1 MRMKQ
6 TIPSSYVGLKINE
19 WYTHIRQFHVAEA
32 ERVKL
37 EVEREIEDMEEDQDL
52 LLYYSLM
59 EFRHRVM
66 LDYIK
71 PFGEDTSQLEFS
83 ELLEDIEENQYKL
96 TGLLEY
102 YFNFF
107 RGMYEFKQ
115 KMFVSAMMYYKRA
128 EKNLALVSDDIEK
141 AEFAFK
147 MAEIFYNLKQTYVSM
162 SYAVQALET
171 YQMYETYTVRRI
183 QCEFVIA
190 GNYDDMQY
198 PERALPHLELAL
210 DLAKK
215 EGNPRLISSALYNL
229 GNCYEKMGELQK
241 AAEYFEKSVSIC
253 KSEKFDNLPH
263 SIYSLTQVLYKQKN
277 DAEAQKKYREGLE
290 IARQYSDELFVE
302 LFQFLH
308 ALYGKNIDTESVSH
322 TFQFLEEHMLY
333 PYIEELAHD
342 AAQFYIE
349 NGQPEKALSFYEKM
363 VHAQKQIQRGDCLYE
378 I

>member
-1 MRMKQ
+1 MKQ

-37 EVEREIEDMEEDQDL
+37 GVEREIEDMEEDQDL

-83 ELLEDIEENQYKL
+83 ELLEDIEGNQYKL

-241 AAEYFEKSVSIC
+241 AAEYFGKSVSIC

>member
-1 MRMKQ
+1 MKQ

-83 ELLEDIEENQYKL
+83 ELLEDIEGNQYKL
-96 TGLLEY
+96 TGLLDY

>member
-83 ELLEDIEENQYKL
+83 ELLEDIEGNQYKL

-229 GNCYEKMGELQK
+229 GNCYKKMGELQK

>member
-83 ELLEDIEENQYKL
+83 ELLEDIEGNQYKL

-263 SIYSLTQVLYKQKN
+263 SIYSLTQVLFKQKN

>member
-83 ELLEDIEENQYKL
+83 ELLEDIEGNQYKL

-190 GNYDDMQY
+190 GNYYDMQY

>member
-1 MRMKQ
+1 MKQ

-83 ELLEDIEENQYKL
+83 ELLEDIEGNQYKL

-115 KMFVSAMMYYKRA
+115 KMFVSGMMYYKRA

-241 AAEYFEKSVSIC
+241 AAEYFGKSVSIC

>member
-1 MRMKQ
+1 MKQ

-83 ELLEDIEENQYKL
+83 ELLEDIEGNQYKL

-229 GNCYEKMGELQK
+229 GNCYEKMGELKK

-277 DAEAQKKYREGLE
+277 DAEAQQKYREGLE
-290 IARQYSDELFVE
+290 IARQYNDELFVE

>member
-83 ELLEDIEENQYKL
+83 ELLEDIEGNQYKL

-190 GNYDDMQY
+190 DNYDDMQY

-277 DAEAQKKYREGLE
+277 GAEAQKKYREGLE

>member
-71 PFGEDTSQLEFS
+71 PLGEDTSQLEFS
-83 ELLEDIEENQYKL
+83 ELLEDIEGNQYKL

>member
-1 MRMKQ
+1 MKQ

-19 WYTHIRQFHVAEA
+19 WYTHIRQFHVGEA

-83 ELLEDIEENQYKL
+83 ELLEDIEGNQYKL
-96 TGLLEY
+96 TGLLDY

>member
-1 MRMKQ
+1 MKQ

-59 EFRHRVM
+59 EFMATVSCWITLSLLERTR
-66 LDYIK
+66 
-71 PFGEDTSQLEFS
+71 QLEFS
-83 ELLEDIEENQYKL
+83 ELLEDIEGNQYKL

-277 DAEAQKKYREGLE
+277 DAEAQKKYREGLK

>member
-83 ELLEDIEENQYKL
+83 ELLEDIEGNQYKL

-241 AAEYFEKSVSIC
+241 AAEYFGKSVSIC

-277 DAEAQKKYREGLE
+277 DAEAQKKYCEGLE

>member
-59 EFRHRVM
+59 DFRHRVM

-71 PFGEDTSQLEFS
+71 PLGEDTSQLEFS
-83 ELLEDIEENQYKL
+83 ELLEDIEGNQYKL
-96 TGLLEY
+96 TGLLDY

-107 RGMYEFKQ
+107 RGMFEFKQ

-229 GNCYEKMGELQK
+229 GNCFEKMGELQK

-290 IARQYSDELFVE
+290 IARQYSDDLFVE

-308 ALYGKNIDTESVSH
+308 ALYGKNMNTESVSH

-349 NGQPEKALSFYEKM
+349 NGQPEKAISFYEKM

>member
-1 MRMKQ
+1 MKQ

-83 ELLEDIEENQYKL
+83 ELLEDIEGNQYKL

-115 KMFVSAMMYYKRA
+115 KVFVSAMMYYKRA

>member
-83 ELLEDIEENQYKL
+83 ELLEDIEGNQYKL
-96 TGLLEY
+96 TGLLDY

-290 IARQYSDELFVE
+290 IARQYSDELFVK

>member
-83 ELLEDIEENQYKL
+83 ELLEDIEGNQYKL

-115 KMFVSAMMYYKRA
+115 KVFVSAMMYYKRA

>member
-1 MRMKQ
+1 MKQ

-83 ELLEDIEENQYKL
+83 ELLEDIEGNQYKL

-277 DAEAQKKYREGLE
+277 DAEAQQKYREGLE
-290 IARQYSDELFVE
+290 IARQYNDELFVE

>member
-1 MRMKQ
+1 MKQ

-83 ELLEDIEENQYKL
+83 ELLEDIEGNQYKL
-96 TGLLEY
+96 TGLLKY

>member
-1 MRMKQ
+1 MKQ

-83 ELLEDIEENQYKL
+83 ELLEDIEGNQYKL

-277 DAEAQKKYREGLE
+277 DAEAKQKYREGLE
-290 IARQYSDELFVE
+290 IARQYNDELFVE

>member
-83 ELLEDIEENQYKL
+83 ELLEDIEGNQYKL

-253 KSEKFDNLPH
+253 KSEKFDNLPR

>member
-19 WYTHIRQFHVAEA
+19 WYTHIRQFHIAEA

-71 PFGEDTSQLEFS
+71 PLGEDTSQLEFS
-83 ELLEDIEENQYKL
+83 ELLEDIEGNQYKL

-277 DAEAQKKYREGLE
+277 DAEARKQYCQGLE

-342 AAQFYIE
+342 AAQYYIE

>member
-83 ELLEDIEENQYKL
+83 ELLQDIEGNQYKL

>member
-1 MRMKQ
+1 MKQ

-83 ELLEDIEENQYKL
+83 ELLEDIEGNQYKL

-363 VHAQKQIQRGDCLYE
+363 MHAQKQIQRGDCLYE

>member
-83 ELLEDIEENQYKL
+83 ELLEDIEGNQYKL

>member
-59 EFRHRVM
+59 DFRHRVM

-83 ELLEDIEENQYKL
+83 ELLEDIEGNQYKL
-96 TGLLEY
+96 TGLLDY

-277 DAEAQKKYREGLE
+277 EAEAQKKYHEGLE

-308 ALYGKNIDTESVSH
+308 ALYGKNVNTESVSH

>member
-1 MRMKQ
+1 MKQ

-83 ELLEDIEENQYKL
+83 ELLEDIEGNQYKL

-263 SIYSLTQVLYKQKN
+263 SIYSLTEVLYKQKN

>member
-6 TIPSSYVGLKINE
+6 TIPSSFVGLKINE
-19 WYTHIRQFHVAEA
+19 WYTHIRQFHVLEA
-32 ERVKL
+32 ERVKR

-71 PFGEDTSQLEFS
+71 PLKEDPSQPEFS
-83 ELLEDIEENQYKL
+83 ELLEDIEGNQYKL
-96 TGLLEY
+96 TGLLDY

-115 KMFVSAMMYYKRA
+115 KMFLNAMMYYKRA

-171 YQMYETYTVRRI
+171 YQSYETYNVRRI

-210 DLAKK
+210 DLAKQ

-229 GNCYEKMGELQK
+229 GKCYEKMGDLSK
-241 AAEYFEKSVSIC
+241 AAEYFETSVSIC
-253 KSEKFDNLPH
+253 RSEKFDNLPH
-263 SIYSLTQVLYKQKN
+263 SIYSLTQVLYKQN
-277 DAEAQKKYREGLE
+277 TTAEAEKQYRLGLS
-290 IARQYSDELFVE
+290 IAREYNDELFVN

-308 ALYGKNIDTESVSH
+308 ALYGKEMDNASVRH
-322 TFQFLEEHMLY
+322 TFDFLEEHMLY
-333 PYIEELAHD
+333 PYVEELAHD
-342 AAQFYIE
+342 AAKFYMKH
-349 NGQPEKALSFYEKM
+349 GQPEKALTFYEKM

>member
-83 ELLEDIEENQYKL
+83 ELLEDIEGKQYKL

>member
-1 MRMKQ
+1 MKQ

-66 LDYIK
+66 LDCIK

-83 ELLEDIEENQYKL
+83 ELLEDIEGNQYKL

>member
-83 ELLEDIEENQYKL
+83 ELLEDIEGNQYKL

-229 GNCYEKMGELQK
+229 GNCYEKMGEMQK

>member
-19 WYTHIRQFHVAEA
+19 WYTHIRQFHVGEA

-83 ELLEDIEENQYKL
+83 ELLEDIEGNQYKL
-96 TGLLEY
+96 TGLLDY

-229 GNCYEKMGELQK
+229 GNCYEKMGVLQK

>member
-19 WYTHIRQFHVAEA
+19 WYTHIRQFHVGEA

-83 ELLEDIEENQYKL
+83 ELLEDIEGNQYKL
-96 TGLLEY
+96 TGLLDY

-107 RGMYEFKQ
+107 RGMYDFKQ

-277 DAEAQKKYREGLE
+277 DAEAQKMYREGLE

-308 ALYGKNIDTESVSH
+308 ALYGENIDTESVSH

>member
-83 ELLEDIEENQYKL
+83 ELLEDIEGNQYKL
-96 TGLLEY
+96 TGLLDY

>member
-83 ELLEDIEENQYKL
+83 ELLEDIEGNQYKL

-215 EGNPRLISSALYNL
+215 EGNPRLFSSALYNL

>member
-1 MRMKQ
+1 MKQ

-83 ELLEDIEENQYKL
+83 ELLEDIEGNQYKL

-290 IARQYSDELFVE
+290 IARQYSDELFVK

>member
-1 MRMKQ
+1 MKQ

-83 ELLEDIEENQYKL
+83 ELLEDIEGNQYKL

-162 SYAVQALET
+162 TYAVQALET

-241 AAEYFEKSVSIC
+241 AAEYFGKSVSIC

>member
-1 MRMKQ
+1 MKQ

-19 WYTHIRQFHVAEA
+19 WYTHIRQFHVGEA

-83 ELLEDIEENQYKL
+83 ELLEDIEGNQYKL
-96 TGLLEY
+96 TGLLDY

-162 SYAVQALET
+162 SYAIQALET